1 MNIVNVWFETFRD
14 SFSFCT
20 TKEINMFCHVFFFQ
34 RGYICYE
41 MKCITRVSSKFI
53 QQLIVSKYGPSTIFS
68 ARTIR
73 EILPRFYHVFADTCN
88 YRILFYSVS
97 DYINQRKIVNQ

>member
-1 MNIVNVWFETFRD
+1 MIGLTEFRANIRTNQVNR
-14 SFSFCT
+14 
-20 TKEINMFCHVFFFQ
+20 
-34 RGYICYE
+34 CYE
-41 MKCITRVSSKFI
+41 MKCITRVPSKFDPQI
-53 QQLIVSKYGPSTIFS
+53 IEGKYGTSPICS

-73 EILPRFYHVFADTCN
+73 EILTCFYHVFAETCN

>member
-1 MNIVNVWFETFRD
+1 
-14 SFSFCT
+14 
-20 TKEINMFCHVFFFQ
+20 
-34 RGYICYE
+34 
-41 MKCITRVSSKFI
+41 MKCITGFLKKII
-53 QQLIVSKYGPSTIFS
+53 QQLIVGIYGTSSICS

-73 EILPRFYHVFADTCN
+73 EIHPRLYNVFAETCN

>member
-1 MNIVNVWFETFRD
+1 
-14 SFSFCT
+14 
-20 TKEINMFCHVFFFQ
+20 MFCHVFFFP

-53 QQLIVSKYGPSTIFS
+53 QQLIVGKYGTSSICS

-73 EILPRFYHVFADTCN
+73 EILPRLYHVFAETWN
-88 YRILFYSVS
+88 YQILFYSVS
-97 DYINQRKIVNQ
+97 DYINQRKIVNK